1 MTRDYLPRLH
11 RLGPDG
17 YAWAGCNGRA
27 VALSIALGRE
37 FARAI
42 QGTPEDELALPF
54 TEPAPIPFHAL
65 ARRLARSCCSNTSA
79 ATGAKYEGPGSD

>member
-42 QGTPEDELALPF
+42 QGAPEDDLALPF
-54 TEPAPIPFHAL
+54 TEPAPIPFHGAARLL
-65 ARRLARSCCSNTSA
+65 APLMLLEYKRRDRR
-79 ATGAKYEGPGSD
+79 EI